1 MKLRNILRI
10 IPGSQLITIID
21 GEKIVLENWEAR
33 DAYEKI
39 EETKEE
45 YFEYSIISL
54 ETFKNVLQI
63 RIMKI

>member
-21 GEKIVLENWEAR
+21 GEKIVLENWETR

-39 EETKEE
+39 EKTKEE
-45 YFEYSIISL
+45 YFDYSIIIL
-54 ETFKNVLQI
+54 ETFKNVLQM